1 MFKSI
6 KKVLDHSLELLV
18 MVVVAVLVV
27 DVLWQVFT
35 RFAVRIPGL
44 FPKKIGVFIL
54 WFLKLIHA
62 DNPSTWTEELA
73 VFMLIWVSLLGA
85 AVALNRGAHLGIDY
99 FVGKL
104 SARTRLYTEVF
115 VFLCISLFSFCVMV
129 LGGTDLVVSTLK
141 LQQMSPALQ
150 VKVGYV
156 YLAIPISGFFL
167 VLYSVIGL
175 VERITNLLRGGP
187 VSPQQAT
194 HVEEGID

>member
-1 MFKSI
+1 MFRLI
-6 KKVLDHSLELLV
+6 KKVLDRSLEVLV

-35 RFAVRIPGL
+35 RF
-44 FPKKIGVFIL
+44 IL
-54 WFLKLIHA
+54 K
-62 DNPSTWTEELA
+62 NPSTWSEELA

-104 SARTRLYTEVF
+104 SPKKRLYTEVF
-115 VFLCISLFSFCVMV
+115 VFLCVSLFSLSVMV
-129 LGGTDLVVSTLK
+129 LGGIDLVVSTLK
-141 LQQMSPALQ
+141 LQQLSPALGI
-150 VKVGYV
+150 KVGYV
-156 YLAIPISGFFL
+156 YLAVPISGFFL

-175 VERITNLLRGGP
+175 VERLAQLFKGVP
-187 VSPQQAT
+187 VSQQQVT

>member
-1 MFKSI
+1 VFRTI
-6 KKVLDHSLELLV
+6 KRVLDRSLELLV

-35 RFAVRIPGL
+35 RF
-44 FPKKIGVFIL
+44 IL
-54 WFLKLIHA
+54 R
-62 DNPSTWTEELA
+62 NPSTWTEELA

-104 SARTRLYTEVF
+104 SPKKRLYTEIF
-115 VFLCISLFSFCVMV
+115 VFLCVSAFSLAVMV
-129 LGGTDLVVSTLK
+129 IGGIDLVSSTLK
-141 LQQMSPALQ
+141 LEQISPALG

-156 YLAIPISGFFL
+156 YLAVPISGFFL

-175 VERITNLLRGGP
+175 IERLAQLFKGGP
-187 VSPQQAT
+187 VSQQQIT
-194 HVEEGID
+194 HHVEEGID

>member
-6 KKVLDHSLELLV
+6 KKVLDRSLELLV
-18 MVVVAVLVV
+18 MVVVVVLVV

-35 RFAVRIPGL
+35 RF
-44 FPKKIGVFIL
+44 IL
-54 WFLKLIHA
+54 K
-62 DNPSTWTEELA
+62 NPSTWTEELA

-104 SARTRLYTEVF
+104 PVRIRLYTEVF
-115 VFLCISLFSFCVMV
+115 VFLCISLFSLFVMV
-129 LGGTDLVVSTLK
+129 RGGTELVVRTLK

-167 VLYSVIGL
+167 VLYSIIGL
-175 VERITNLLRGGP
+175 VERIANLLRGGP
-187 VSPQQAT
+187 VSPHLAT

>member
-1 MFKSI
+1 VFRLI
-6 KKVLDHSLELLV
+6 KKVLDRSLEVLV

-35 RFAVRIPGL
+35 RF
-44 FPKKIGVFIL
+44 IL
-54 WFLKLIHA
+54 K
-62 DNPSTWTEELA
+62 NPSTWSEELA

-104 SARTRLYTEVF
+104 SPKKRLYTEVF
-115 VFLCISLFSFCVMV
+115 VFLCVSLFSLSVMV
-129 LGGTDLVVSTLK
+129 LGGIDLVVSTLK
-141 LQQMSPALQ
+141 LQQLSPALGI
-150 VKVGYV
+150 KVGYV
-156 YLAIPISGFFL
+156 YLAVPISGFFL

-175 VERITNLLRGGP
+175 VERLAQLFKGGP
-187 VSPQQAT
+187 VSQQQVT